1 MTKTRTLSHLAS
13 AAAAVGLLF
22 APAVAGQAN
31 AAPAGAAVPQA
42 SSATCDRTTVPA
54 QCSVDQPVVTQSAT
68 AYPAVQ
74 IRPGS
79 HIQITAGGCV
89 QTGGHGATW
98 KRYVNPAADNDLYH
112 GRISIP
118 GVTAGLVRLESVV
131 NQTFSVPQNGGGTL
145 VLGYDDDS
153 YSDNGYYAHDNGT
166 GNQCQN
172 LGAAWVHISIF

>member
-1 MTKTRTLSHLAS
+1 MTRTRTLSHLAS
-13 AAAAVGLLF
+13 VAAAFGLLF
-22 APAVAGQAN
+22 APALTAPAS
-31 AAPAGAAVPQA
+31 AAPAGAAAPLAA
-42 SSATCDRTTVPA
+42 SSTCNRTTVPA
-54 QCSVDQPVVTQSAT
+54 QCSVDQPVVTQFAT

-74 IRPGS
+74 IRPGD
-79 HIQITAGGCV
+79 HLMITAGGCV

-118 GVTAGLVRLESVV
+118 GVTPGLVRLESVV

-145 VLGYDDDS
+145 VLGYEDGD

-166 GNQCQN
+166 ANQCQN
-172 LGAAWVHISIF
+172 LGAAWVHIAIF